1 MARTEAAAS
10 QGSQPRPT
18 SFSPRFHH
26 HVAFTPAPLLD
37 GEPVL
42 MRAVHSSACPQGT
55 SHHRPITPGARAAA
69 PTTSPHSFPSLP
81 TSSFFLSI
89 KELRGFLR
97 PPTEQKKEFLRVLEV
112 CSIFKGSY
120 ISSWILLK
128 LTFISNIY
136 RTANHSPGQV
146 FVT

>member
-1 MARTEAAAS
+1 MGMNQVCVWWGRDWPGLRLLHPRARS
-10 QGSQPRPT
+10 PVPRP
-18 SFSPRFHH
+18 SLPSPRFHH

-112 CSIFKGSY
+112 CSIFKAPR
-120 ISSWILLK
+120 W
-128 LTFISNIY
+128 T
-136 RTANHSPGQV
+136 
-146 FVT
+146 